1 MKVKQSHGVSD
12 PVTGASLV
20 VDVVV
25 THFFVQKP
33 LGPSAD
39 SDYDCYGYTELE
51 YDVVRVFNEDDEV
64 ELPIDTIPEGFLDE
78 KVEEKMSHPD

>member
-33 LGPSAD
+33 LGPRAD

-51 YDVVRVFNEDDEV
+51 YDIVRVFNEDDEV
-64 ELPIDTIPEGFLDE
+64 ELPIDSIPEGFLDE
-78 KVEEKMSHPD
+78 KVEEKMSYPD